1 MRFIRTISLAITM
14 LTLVQASATA
24 GVIIGGT
31 RIIFDGAK
39 KEASISVNNPD
50 ATPYLIQSW
59 IDDQDVGSG
68 KAPFIITPPMY
79 RLDSGQ
85 KNIERI
91 VATGSLP
98 QTKESLFWINIKAI
112 PSASKQMNS
121 LQIAVKTRIKLIYRP
136 VTLRASTPEEQA
148 NKLTWQRSGNE
159 LQVNNPTPYVINF
172 NEITVSG
179 KMLAQVTYVMP
190 GSTTRFRM
198 PDGASGNALTFK
210 VINDYGSP
218 GPSHQA
224 SL

>member
-1 MRFIRTISLAITM
+1 MRFIRTFGLAMTI
-14 LTLVQASATA
+14 LTLMQASAIA

-39 KEASISVNNPD
+39 KESSISVNNPD
-50 ATPYLIQSW
+50 TTPYLIQSW
-59 IDDQDVGSG
+59 IDERDGGSD
-68 KAPFIITPPMY
+68 KTPFIITPPLY

-98 QTKESLFWINIKAI
+98 QTQESLFWVNIKAI

-136 VTLRASTPEEQA
+136 VTLRGSTPEEQA
-148 NKLTWQRSGNE
+148 NKLTWQRSGDE

-172 NEITVSG
+172 NEISVGG
-179 KMLAQVTYVMP
+179 KALAQVSYVLP
-190 GSTTRFRM
+190 ASTARF
-198 PDGASGNALTFK
+198 PLPEGAAGNALTFK
-210 VINDYGSP
+210 IINDYGSP
-218 GPSHQA
+218 GASHQA
-224 SL
+224 NL

>member
-1 MRFIRTISLAITM
+1 MRFIRTIGLAITM
-14 LTLVQASATA
+14 LTLVQATATA

-59 IDDQDVGSG
+59 IDEQEGGSG

-98 QTKESLFWINIKAI
+98 QAKES
-112 PSASKQMNS
+112 
-121 LQIAVKTRIKLIYRP
+121 
-136 VTLRASTPEEQA
+136 
-148 NKLTWQRSGNE
+148 
-159 LQVNNPTPYVINF
+159 
-172 NEITVSG
+172 
-179 KMLAQVTYVMP
+179 
-190 GSTTRFRM
+190 
-198 PDGASGNALTFK
+198 
-210 VINDYGSP
+210 
-218 GPSHQA
+218 
-224 SL
+224 

>member
-1 MRFIRTISLAITM
+1 MRFIRTFGLAMTI
-14 LTLVQASATA
+14 LTLMQASAIA

-39 KEASISVNNPD
+39 KESSISVNNPD
-50 ATPYLIQSW
+50 TTPYLIQSW
-59 IDDQDVGSG
+59 IDERDGGSG
-68 KAPFIITPPMY
+68 KTPFIITPPLY

-98 QTKESLFWINIKAI
+98 QTQESLFWVNIKAI

-136 VTLRASTPEEQA
+136 VTLRGSTPEEQA
-148 NKLTWQRSGNE
+148 NKLTWQRSGDE

-172 NEITVSG
+172 NEISVGGKALSQVS
-179 KMLAQVTYVMP
+179 YVLP
-190 GSTTRFRM
+190 ASTARF
-198 PDGASGNALTFK
+198 PLPEGAAGNALTFK
-210 VINDYGSP
+210 IINDYGSP
-218 GPSHQA
+218 GASHQA
-224 SL
+224 NL

>member
-85 KNIERI
+85 KILSELSRQ
-91 VATGSLP
+91 VHCL
-98 QTKESLFWINIKAI
+98 
-112 PSASKQMNS
+112 
-121 LQIAVKTRIKLIYRP
+121 RP
-136 VTLRASTPEEQA
+136 KKVY
-148 NKLTWQRSGNE
+148 SG
-159 LQVNNPTPYVINF
+159 
-172 NEITVSG
+172 
-179 KMLAQVTYVMP
+179 
-190 GSTTRFRM
+190 
-198 PDGASGNALTFK
+198 
-210 VINDYGSP
+210 
-218 GPSHQA
+218 
-224 SL
+224 

>member
-1 MRFIRTISLAITM
+1 MRFIRTFGLAITI
-14 LTLVQASATA
+14 LTLMQASAIA

-50 ATPYLIQSW
+50 PTPYLIQSW
-59 IDDQDVGSG
+59 IDERDGGAG
-68 KAPFIITPPMY
+68 KTPFIITPPLY

-98 QTKESLFWINIKAI
+98 QTQESLFWVNIKAI

-136 VTLRASTPEEQA
+136 VTLRGSTPEEQA
-148 NKLTWQRSGNE
+148 NKLTWQRSGDE

-172 NEITVSG
+172 NEISVG
-179 KMLAQVTYVMP
+179 GEALAQVSYVLP
-190 GSTTRFRM
+190 ASTARF
-198 PDGASGNALTFK
+198 PLPEGAAGNALTFK
-210 VINDYGSP
+210 IINDYGSP
-218 GPSHQA
+218 GASHQA
-224 SL
+224 NL

>member
-1 MRFIRTISLAITM
+1 MRFIRTIGLAITM
-14 LTLVQASATA
+14 FTLVQATATA

-59 IDDQDVGSG
+59 IDEQEGGSG

-98 QTKESLFWINIKAI
+98 QTQESLFWVNIKAI

-136 VTLRASTPEEQA
+136 ATLRASTPEEQA

-159 LQVNNPTPYVINF
+159 LQVNNPTAYVINF
-172 NEITVSG
+172 NEITVGG

-190 GSTTRFRM
+190 GRPPDSACRTGPPAM
-198 PDGASGNALTFK
+198 P
-210 VINDYGSP
+210 
-218 GPSHQA
+218 
-224 SL
+224 

>member
-98 QTKESLFWINIKAI
+98 QAKESLFWINIKAI

-172 NEITVSG
+172 NEITVG
-179 KMLAQVTYVMP
+179 RKNACP
-190 GSTTRFRM
+190 GDLRHAGFDHPIPHAGRGLRQCR
-198 PDGASGNALTFK
+198 D
-210 VINDYGSP
+210 I
-218 GPSHQA
+218 
-224 SL
+224 